1 MGELEKILSSGNP
14 RSLGDINSL
23 LDKNKKQEDFDE
35 LFPFLSH
42 SNRVVVM
49 RSSDAVEK
57 ISQYNP
63 EFLQKHKEKIFEL
76 CQSEIFNELKWHLAL
91 LLPRLSLSENE
102 LGKAWGILSNWTK
115 NKENSKI
122 VRVNSLQGMYEIVQ
136 KEKFLKQD
144 LELTME
150 EIEMEEVPSINARI
164 KKLRLK
170 L

>member
-1 MGELEKILSSGNP
+1 MCELEKILSSGNP

-102 LGKAWGILSNWTK
+102 LGKAWEILSNWTK

-150 EIEMEEVPSINARI
+150 EIGMEEVPSINARI